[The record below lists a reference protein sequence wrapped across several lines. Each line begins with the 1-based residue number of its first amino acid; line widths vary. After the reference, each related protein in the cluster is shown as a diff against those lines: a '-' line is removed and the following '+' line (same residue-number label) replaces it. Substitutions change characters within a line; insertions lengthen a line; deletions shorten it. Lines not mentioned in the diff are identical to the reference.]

1 MWSSENERL
10 GFKRCTPLGYFLVS
24 LAFLMFVI
32 AAVAL
37 VAVCFLVVSR
47 GLAARSSSGLL
58 YFFLAPGG
66 LGLAGW
72 ICIASLGSWRNL
84 SSSSMTIRQISA
96 TGMMPNSMWNGSTFS
111 GVTSASIVLARR
123 SQRRWAA

>member
-24 LAFLMFVI
+24 LAFLMFVT

-47 GLAARSSSGLL
+47 GLAARLSLDLL
-58 YFFLAPGG
+58 YFFLAPGC

-72 ICIASLGSWRNL
+72 ICHRVAWFLAQRKQFVYDYQSDKCH
-84 SSSSMTIRQISA
+84 
-96 TGMMPNSMWNGSTFS
+96 WND
-111 GVTSASIVLARR
+111 A
-123 SQRRWAA
+123 